1 MNTAKAFVAIA
12 MMGMVVA
19 SCSSDS
25 ASESNPS
32 LVNDQIQFA
41 TNAQPIIQS
50 KAVNNPDNLQDKKFL
65 ENEPI
70 NVYLTKNGTSDL
82 ILPHGVTSIAPSTY
96 YTFTV
101 GAAYTGTGSTEN
113 SQVLTAPS
121 NYVFQYPGT
130 DGVDVYALHPA
141 TADANVDKASTSFSV
156 KEDQTADADYTNS
169 DLITAT
175 AANKTKADGTILLT
189 FAHKLSKVIV
199 KLQADET
206 ENLGL
211 VLDGA
216 KISINGNKTVAL
228 THDAQADDSTLLTLG
243 ATSEPANIVLGEY
256 DEENGTAGIIIPQ
269 TAPKDEKLIQ
279 VTLANGA
286 TFSYTPA
293 DDEAFEAEKE
303 YVYTLTLKA
312 ELLTLVSVEIKP
324 WTTVQR
330 TGDAILD

>member
-25 ASESNPS
+25 ASESTPVMNQD
-32 LVNDQIQFA
+32 VIQFA

-50 KAVNNPDNLQDKKFL
+50 KAVNDPTKLQDQKFL
-65 ENEPI
+65 LNEPI
-70 NVYLTKNGTSDL
+70 NVYLTKNGTTDL
-82 ILPHGVTSIAPSTY
+82 LIPHGVSAAPSNY
-96 YTFTV
+96 YKFTV
-101 GAAYTGTGSTEN
+101 GADYTGTGSTEN
-113 SQVLTAPS
+113 SQTLTAPN

-141 TADANVDKASTSFSV
+141 TTDANVDKTSTSFSV
-156 KEDQTADADYTNS
+156 KEDQTADADYNNS

-175 AANKTKADGTILLT
+175 AGNKKKSDGTILLT
-189 FAHKLSKVIV
+189 FNHKLSKVVV
-199 KLQADET
+199 KLNVDQN

-216 KISINGNKTVAL
+216 VIKINGNKTVAL
-228 THDAQADDSTLLTLG
+228 THSQNVNGETALTLG
-243 ATSEPANIVLGEY
+243 AVSNPTSIILGEY
-256 DEENGTAGIIIPQ
+256 DEQNGTAGIIVPQ
-269 TAPKDEKLIQ
+269 TALKNQKLIQ
-279 VTLANGA
+279 VILANGA
-286 TFSYTPA
+286 TFSYTPEE
-293 DDEAFEAEKE
+293 DEVFEAEKE
-303 YVYTLTLKA
+303 YIYTITLKA

-324 WTTVQR
+324 WTTVER

>member
-12 MMGMVVA
+12 MMGLAVA

-25 ASESNPS
+25 ASESTPVMNQ
-32 LVNDQIQFA
+32 DIIKFA

-50 KAVNNPDNLQDKKFL
+50 KAVNNPVNLQDKKFL

-70 NVYLTKNGTSDL
+70 NVYLTKNGTTDL
-82 ILPHGVTSIAPSTY
+82 LLPHGESSVSTSY
-96 YTFTV
+96 YKFTV

-113 SQVLTAPS
+113 SQILTAPN

-130 DGVDVYALHPA
+130 EGVDVYALHPA
-141 TADANVDKASTSFSV
+141 TDAANVDKTSTSFSV
-156 KEDQTADADYTNS
+156 KENQTADADYTNS
-169 DLITAT
+169 DLIVAT
-175 AANKTKADGTILLT
+175 AANKKKTDGTILLT

-228 THDAQADDSTLLTLG
+228 THTTQADGSTELTLG
-243 ATSEPANIVLGEY
+243 AATDPANIVLGEY
-256 DEENGTAGIIIPQ
+256 NEENGAAGIIIPQ

-286 TFSYTPA
+286 TFSYTPT
-293 DDEAFEAEKE
+293 DDETFEAEKE